1 MKALH
6 SNKIACLLTIFAAS
20 LVAIPPSGASDA
32 SALRKAAGIY
42 SGTGRG
48 SLVSLLGD
56 GTASLPSS
64 VRVPNG
70 TGAGWVRV
78 DARSVGEGVYSV
90 PVTITKA
97 TVNATGTRVTYQGR
111 VTVPA
116 SYTSGFGTFNGNFTA
131 VATLTGT
138 PRLTISAIAS
148 NGIATVRVS
157 FNGTK

>member
-1 MKALH
+1 MQMKTLPVFLAAVFGL
-6 SNKIACLLTIFAAS
+6 AGLTIHSEAS
-20 LVAIPPSGASDA
+20 EA

-42 SGTGRG
+42 EGTGRG

-56 GTASLPSS
+56 GTASLPTS
-64 VRVPNG
+64 VKVPRG

-78 DARSVGEGVYSV
+78 DARSVGDSIYSV

-116 SYTSGFGTFNGNFTA
+116 SYTSGFGTFSGSFTA

-138 PRLTISAIAS
+138 PKLTITAIAS